1 MAAISSRLDRM
12 SPTSTAVCPICGS
25 SAFTHGPNG
34 RLSPEGALPRC
45 VGCRSLERHRAYR
58 TAFAALDPARFS
70 GLSALQFSPD
80 PVVESGWFA
89 HHETSE
95 YGTATE
101 LDLQAIDRADA
112 SFDVVIV
119 NHVLEHVPDD
129 LAALRELDRVVRTD
143 GFVFLSVP
151 DPARVPATRHYGRA
165 RDDKHGHWRVYG
177 PDILD
182 RFAEVLPHCFVVTL
196 QPSDPVTG
204 APDTAYLLTRSETVA
219 TDAAHR
225 LGAAGIATAVQA
237 PAG

>member
-1 MAAISSRLDRM
+1 M
-12 SPTSTAVCPICGS
+12 SDPSTSVCPICES
-25 SAFTHGPNG
+25 TAFTRGPNG

-45 VGCRSLERHRAYR
+45 AGCRSLERHRAYR
-58 TAFAALDPARFS
+58 TAFVALDPARFS
-70 GLSALQFSPD
+70 ALEALQFSPD
-80 PVVESGWFA
+80 PVIEPGWFA
-89 HHETSE
+89 HHEISE

-129 LAALRELDRVVRTD
+129 LAALRELDRVVRTA

-165 RDDKHGHWRVYG
+165 REDKHGHWRVYG
-177 PDILD
+177 PDIVA
-182 RFAEVLPHCFVVTL
+182 RFAEALPHCFVVTL

-204 APDTAYLLTRSETVA
+204 APDTAYLITRSERVA
-219 TDAAHR
+219 ADAARR
-225 LGAAGIATAVQA
+225 LGTAGIAATRQA